1 MRTRPFYFQPM
12 TKGLHQ
18 PVTPHGVILP
28 LVSSPQTQPLNP
40 LLPPNYAV
48 KVFHKIKGP
57 TAGPNQDGGRND
69 KEVDPAK
76 QHIRR

>member
-1 MRTRPFYFQPM
+1 M
-12 TKGLHQ
+12 TPRL
-18 PVTPHGVILP
+18 VTYI
-28 LVSSPQTQPLNP
+28 QTHFKKYHLNP
-40 LLPPNYAV
+40 TLPPNYAV

-57 TAGPNQDGGRND
+57 TAGPNPNGGRND